1 MRRLALAISLFAHVW
16 AWGALLFL
24 LFWSGSYSGVSET
37 ATAVNSAANVPSSE
51 PFIRVEP
58 VIAPE
63 TFSASLVEVNGR
75 RIIPILAVP
84 IALTVVAVM
93 GSILLRG
100 KPKLGMTLLWTSTI
114 AAVLFSALGLLS
126 IGLFYF
132 PAALAMILAA
142 VVGSLGGSQGS
153 DAPAET

>member
-1 MRRLALAISLFAHVW
+1 MRRLALAISLFAHVCAW
-16 AWGALLFL
+16 AAFLFL
-24 LFWSGSYSGVSET
+24 LLWQAASSGESVT
-37 ATAVNSAANVPSSE
+37 AVAVNSGDLPSSA
-51 PFIRVEP
+51 PLTRVELGAP
-58 VIAPE
+58 PE
-63 TFSASLVEVNGR
+63 TFSSSLISVNGI

-84 IALTVVAVM
+84 VALTATAVM
-93 GSILLRG
+93 ASILLRG
-100 KPKLGMTLLWTSTI
+100 KPRLGLSLLWTSTI
-114 AAVLFSALGLLS
+114 STVLFSLLGLLS